1 MDFFLHRQVSKKLVD
16 VFVNA
21 VEIVLLNFFLIK
33 ANCHVVEDVNEN
45 FNFVDYFI
53 GKSVRLCNVLAK
65 ALHNFIIKVF

>member
-1 MDFFLHRQVSKKLVD
+1 MDFLLHRQVSKKLVD
-16 VFVNA
+16 VLVNA

-45 FNFVDYFI
+45 FNFIYYFI

-65 ALHNFIIKVF
+65 ALHYFIIKVF